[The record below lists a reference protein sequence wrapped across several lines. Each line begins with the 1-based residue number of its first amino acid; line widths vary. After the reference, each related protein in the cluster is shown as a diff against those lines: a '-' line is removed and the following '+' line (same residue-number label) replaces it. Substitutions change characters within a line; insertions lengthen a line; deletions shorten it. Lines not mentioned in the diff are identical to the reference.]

1 MPDCLGKSTMERQ
14 YDIHITL
21 HAEQAMREIA
31 SYIAVDL
38 QVPETAMQMLR
49 TFQVEI
55 AKLKMMP
62 QRIPMTPEEPWH
74 SVGIR
79 RMLVKNYN
87 IYFWIDDEKSIVQI
101 TDVIYGRRN
110 QPKQLMDM
118 PME

>member
-1 MPDCLGKSTMERQ
+1 MERQ
-14 YDIHITL
+14 YDIHITT

-62 QRIPMTPEEPWH
+62 QRIPLTPEEPWH
-74 SVGIR
+74 NVGSR

>member
-1 MPDCLGKSTMERQ
+1 
-14 YDIHITL
+14 
-21 HAEQAMREIA
+21 
-31 SYIAVDL
+31 
-38 QVPETAMQMLR
+38 
-49 TFQVEI
+49 
-55 AKLKMMP
+55 
-62 QRIPMTPEEPWH
+62 MTPEEPWH

-101 TDVIYGRRN
+101 TDVLYGRRN

>member
-1 MPDCLGKSTMERQ
+1 MTSTLPCTLNRLCGKSPAISRW
-14 YDIHITL
+14 ICKCL
-21 HAEQAMREIA
+21 KR
-31 SYIAVDL
+31 
-38 QVPETAMQMLR
+38 QMLR

-62 QRIPMTPEEPWH
+62 QRIPLTPEEPWH